1 MTENMYSKNNKDI
14 TVVMLVSNN
23 LAIDARVRKE
33 ATSIAEAGYDTHVVG
48 VGTEIPEDLV
58 QAPYTLHLAEPLY
71 KGKSLLPRL
80 GREDVW
86 KPLRVLTNLTVTRHR
101 QKRYNE
107 EFNSST
113 DLSYHARRPEMESVA
128 LALKPDIV
136 HCHDLDTL
144 YAGHQIAQKTGA
156 LLVYDSHEI
165 YLELHFLHP
174 MLKPQYAQI
183 EADIFPKIDGFV
195 TVSPAIGR
203 ILTEKYSTDIEPV
216 VLYNGGTH
224 YVDAVTPVAELPRLF
239 FQGAFATDRNN
250 LELIQA
256 MAHLKGKATLTLQGW
271 GPDEEEFTRLI
282 KELQLEE
289 TVFVIP
295 PCGPLE
301 VVESASN
308 YDIGVINSKCIDE
321 NFKNTLP
328 NKLFDYMCAGLAI
341 ASTDLP
347 PIKEIIE
354 EHDCGI
360 AYEQRGIEHT
370 ARVLEELISDRERV
384 ARMKQHSLDA
394 APIYVW
400 AAQGKKLQALYGS
413 LAAKVR
419 ERRVQ

>member
-1 MTENMYSKNNKDI
+1 MHTINKDI
-14 TVVMLVSNN
+14 RVVMLVSNN

-33 ATSIAEAGYDTHVVG
+33 AASVAEAGYDTHVVG
-48 VGTEIPEDLV
+48 VGTEIPEDLKE
-58 QAPYTLHLAEPLY
+58 APYMLHLAEPQY

-86 KPLRVLTNLTVTRHR
+86 KPVRVLTNLTVTRHR
-101 QKRYNE
+101 QKKYNQ
-107 EFNSST
+107 EFNASK

-165 YLELHFLHP
+165 YLELHFLHA

-183 EADIFPKIDGFV
+183 EAEIFPQIDGFI

-203 ILTEKYSTDIEPV
+203 VLTKKYSSDIEPV

-224 YVDAVTPVAELPRLF
+224 YVEAVTPVAELPRLF

-256 MAHLKGKATLTLQGW
+256 MVHLKGKATLTLQGW
-271 GPDEEEFTRLI
+271 GPDEEEFARLI
-282 KELQLEE
+282 KELHLEE

-308 YDIGVINSKCIDE
+308 YDIGIINSKCVDE

-347 PIKEIIE
+347 PIKEIID

-360 AYEQRGIEHT
+360 TYEQKGAAHT
-370 ARVLEELISDRERV
+370 ASVL
-384 ARMKQHSLDA
+384 
-394 APIYVW
+394 
-400 AAQGKKLQALYGS
+400 KKLVMDPDKIMAMKKAS
-413 LAAKVR
+413 LAAAPYYAWPAQAIKLR
-419 ERRVQ
+419 ELYARLEAQRTKRK